1 MQNKMCFTVSSL
13 EWVGGGG
20 GGEEAGEWRVVVK
33 NKTLL
38 DFVFIPENTCS

>member
-13 EWVGGGG
+13 EWVGGGEGEG
-20 GGEEAGEWRVVVK
+20 GVEEAGEWRVVVK

-38 DFVFIPENTCS
+38 NFVFNP